1 MSESLDS
8 VEIVNANERPVFL
21 KVLCI
26 LTFIGAGL
34 GIIFGLWGVFTVQA
48 SIASLEASE
57 SMMRGL
63 GGDFGTAMNAQ
74 IAALKQWGVI
84 AQVLSLV
91 GAILCLLGAL
101 QMWKLKKVGF
111 YIYVVGQ
118 ILPLVATFGLMGG
131 VGMGLFASFAILGAI
146 FPIAFIVMYALNLK
160 HLR

>member
-1 MSESLDS
+1 MSETLDT

-48 SIASLEASE
+48 SIASLE
-57 SMMRGL
+57 MMSGF
-63 GGDFGTAMNAQ
+63 GGALSDELNAQ
-74 IAALKQWGVI
+74 IAVLKQWGLI

-131 VGMGLFASFAILGAI
+131 VGMGMFASFAILGAI

-160 HLR
+160 HLK